1 MAEDSTIVFVA
12 PDDSI
17 DSVVRKIRDTHSRG
31 VQLLVPDG
39 TSVLQ
44 SLTGFL
50 RLRQAI
56 ERDLVSLLVISSDEK
71 TLNAAR
77 LSQFDTVGVTGA
89 RVGPPAADLSE
100 RVGARAPGG
109 RPTVPFDD
117 EDAEFLDALDQMEPA
132 DPYAITDD
140 DLSAAL
146 DDLSDTVAPAPAGR
160 LAHDRDDE
168 FAAAFDA
175 LSPLDDR
182 RRAPVDDWDISPSR
196 ATTGSQRRARS
207 ADLAEAPGRA
217 SRATREL
224 TRTGS
229 LARRDGRAS
238 RQALDDELAE
248 DLAPR
253 RSSWGFAIP
262 LVILLVVVAG
272 ALLWYMRSRVTIV
285 ITPPRTSVSQREF
298 AGEVIPLAGSA
309 DKSQGAVQ
317 AAPVGAAA
325 EFAVQ
330 GQVISETL
338 SPAGRAKGV
347 ITVYNTVSQNIELP
361 QGTEFIAATERGGEA
376 RFTLDAPATVPGAV
390 TSSSVAGSSVTNG
403 RVDVAVTARSP
414 GSASNVGENAIKQL
428 EIPGQGP
435 ITTDSSNFLLRHPPI
450 GGGSED
456 LLRIVT
462 EDDVRRALPAA
473 LTGLYAAGREAL
485 QGQIDAQQEIDP
497 ISIHPTADEIA
508 QPESYEIVVE
518 PAVGA
523 QLDPNNPNFNV
534 TVRTRF
540 SGLAA
545 PRGQR
550 VGEQIKA
557 ALLQHFTAPCKSSE
571 RASLDLSDYRW
582 DGQRLTADGTI
593 TCTPSAGLAP
603 QTINSVKLAV
613 IGKSRAEAQRNLQAL
628 QRDGLIGEYTLPDRD
643 PLPSLEFLLTVV
655 EGQLAPQP
663 TSVP

>member
-1 MAEDSTIVFVA
+1 MAEDSAIVFVA
-12 PDDSI
+12 PEDSI
-17 DSVVRKIRDTHSRG
+17 DSVVRKIRDTHSRS

-39 TSVLQ
+39 TPVLQ
-44 SLTGFL
+44 TLTGFL
-50 RLRQAI
+50 RLRQTI

-71 TLNAAR
+71 TLNAAK

-100 RVGARAPGG
+100 RVGARPPGG

-132 DPYAITDD
+132 DPCAIADD

-160 LAHDRDDE
+160 LARDDDE

-182 RRAPVDDWDISPSR
+182 RRAPADDWDSAPSR

-207 ADLAEAPGRA
+207 ADLAAAPGRD

-253 RSSWGFAIP
+253 RSSWGVAIP
-262 LVILLVVVAG
+262 LLILVVIVGG

-298 AGEVIPLAGSA
+298 TGEVIPLAGSA

-325 EFAVQ
+325 DFAVQ

-347 ITVYNTVSQNIELP
+347 ITIYNTVSQNIELP
-361 QGTEFIAATERGGEA
+361 QGTEFIAATDRGGEA

-390 TSSSVAGSSVTNG
+390 TSSSVSGSSVTNG

-428 EIPGQGP
+428 VIPGQGS

-523 QLDPNNPNFNV
+523 QVDPNNPNFNV

-571 RASLDLSDYRW
+571 RASVDLSDYRW

-613 IGKSRAEAQRNLQAL
+613 IGKPRAEAQRNLQML

-643 PLPSLEFLLTVV
+643 PLPSLDFLLTVV
-655 EGQLAPQP
+655 EGQPAPQP
-663 TSVP
+663 TPLP